1 MKKQYIDT
9 GEIVG
14 THGLRGEMRV
24 QPWSDAPAF
33 LTRFS
38 TFYLD
43 DKGRT
48 SLKVRSAR
56 VHKNIVL
63 LTAEGV
69 GSIEAAERLRGKVLY
84 FDRDEVELEEGRHF
98 VQDLIGCE
106 VFDADTGARYG
117 ELTDV
122 MSTGAN
128 DVWQGTD
135 EQGRDYLVPVIP
147 HVVLSVDVEQGRVEL
162 RPLEGIFDED

>member
-84 FDRDEVELEEGRHF
+84 FDRDEVELGRRGGT
-98 VQDLIGCE
+98 LCRILS
-106 VFDADTGARYG
+106 AARC
-117 ELTDV
+117 
-122 MSTGAN
+122 ST
-128 DVWQGTD
+128 
-135 EQGRDYLVPVIP
+135 PIP
-147 HVVLSVDVEQGRVEL
+147 ARATAS
-162 RPLEGIFDED
+162 